1 MRTAMSSL
9 HVSSFWSGVASLR
22 NVLTFTNREDGLI
35 HSLLGIFH
43 AHISYFFFRLQS
55 DQRDI
60 DLACLHLEE
69 DDGVL
74 EERPEDEEDA
84 ADDPGLHG
92 VQPVRLRRVGRRRV
106 EYVHLRKV
114 GRTSNASLSD
124 IFPIYGCSWAFIK
137 TKCISPEGR

>member
-1 MRTAMSSL
+1 MS
-9 HVSSFWSGVASLR
+9 
-22 NVLTFTNREDGLI
+22 
-35 HSLLGIFH
+35 
-43 AHISYFFFRLQS
+43 
-55 DQRDI
+55 
-60 DLACLHLEE
+60 CLHLEE

-106 EYVHLRKV
+106 EDVHLRRRRRKV
-114 GRTSNASLSD
+114 GRTSNASFGD

-137 TKCISPEGR
+137 TKCISSERR